1 MSAAKVAAHTPGPWQ
16 YVKGGAFNRERW
28 GAIVHEDED
37 GGEHIA
43 EICAADGVTDE
54 ADAALIAAAPDLLA
68 ALESAAKL
76 VQTARQYFPKSVKH
90 ADRFALEL
98 TCADINAALAKV
110 RS

>member
-1 MSAAKVAAHTPGPWQ
+1 MRLKIETPAGLVVASDD
-16 YVKGGAFNRERW
+16 V
-28 GAIVHEDED
+28 
-37 GGEHIA
+37 
-43 EICAADGVTDE
+43 
-54 ADAALIAAAPDLLA
+54 DALVA
-68 ALESAAKL
+68 ALEVAAKL

>member
-1 MSAAKVAAHTPGPWQ
+1 MRLKIETPAGLVVAGDD
-16 YVKGGAFNRERW
+16 V
-28 GAIVHEDED
+28 
-37 GGEHIA
+37 
-43 EICAADGVTDE
+43 
-54 ADAALIAAAPDLLA
+54 DALVA
-68 ALESAAKL
+68 ALEVAAKL